1 MSMQLSNFGVAW
13 RCPETKKAL
22 CWSLRGYPCCALT
35 LVVLLRL
42 QDGCFAE
49 QHLFQHKLRYINN
62 HVGAE
67 GPKNKTYGI
76 GLQTC
81 MEKNL
86 QHLSYFL
93 SVKLTSRKDCKTS
106 FCLHDESSTCK
117 FRTKTQIALKVL
129 NTRFFTAFLLVYISF
144 WLEEVCSAACQ
155 IKTENDTR

>member
-1 MSMQLSNFGVAW
+1 MW
-13 RCPETKKAL
+13 RGAVQRRRSWKAKAL

-42 QDGCFAE
+42 QEGCFAE

-67 GPKNKTYGI
+67 GHKNKTYGI
-76 GLQTC
+76 GPSNLYGKELSTFKLFLIRQT
-81 MEKNL
+81 
-86 QHLSYFL
+86 HLA
-93 SVKLTSRKDCKTS
+93 KRWQTS